1 MKRFRWFLLG
11 IFLTLAF
18 SWFGLAVVPQMQIG
32 GLAPVADEE
41 LTDIYPINVGG
52 IAAQGRAVYAANGC
66 VYCHSQQVRETK
78 ADLDRGWGTRRTVA
92 RDYIYDSTVF
102 LGTMRNGPDLAN
114 IGSPQRVKDASWH
127 YMHLYD
133 PRITTPDSIMPP
145 FRFLFEQRKI
155 SGQPSVDAL
164 GLPGKDAP
172 PDGYEIVPSADAKAL
187 VGYLLSLDHT
197 HPLKEAAGEPEGSK

>member
-1 MKRFRWFLLG
+1 MKRSRWLLLG

-18 SWFGLAVVPQMQIG
+18 SWFGLAMAPQIQVG
-32 GLAPVADEE
+32 KLAPVSDEE
-41 LTDIYPINVGG
+41 MMDVYPIDAGG

-66 VYCHSQQVRETK
+66 VYCHSQQVRDTK

-114 IGSPQRVKDASWH
+114 IGSPQRMKDASWH

-145 FRFLFEQRKI
+145 FRYLFEKHKI
-155 SGQPSVDAL
+155 TGQQSVDAL

-172 PDGYEIVPSADAKAL
+172 PDGYEIIPTAEARAL
-187 VGYLLSLDHT
+187 VGYLLSLDRT
-197 HPLKEAAGEPEGSK
+197 HPLKEASPETEVAK